1 MISRH
6 QPKRGFASVIVKET
20 EREEEREKR
29 GRRSNRTR
37 ILEEKSLSGRDVLTA
52 QEKIRVLTYL
62 TNYLFSRV
70 TKYKNVLTIDK
81 E

>member
-1 MISRH
+1 MKNRH
-6 QPKRGFASVIVKET
+6 QPKRGFASVLVKET

-29 GRRSNRTR
+29 GRRINRTR

-52 QEKIRVLTYL
+52 QEKIRVLTL
-62 TNYLFSRV
+62 TNHLFWRV

>member
-1 MISRH
+1 MISRY
-6 QPKRGFASVIVKET
+6 QPKRGFASVFVKET

-29 GRRSNRTR
+29 GRRSRRTL

-52 QEKIRVLTYL
+52 QEKIRVLTL
-62 TNYLFSRV
+62 TNHLFWRV

>member
-1 MISRH
+1 MIRRH
-6 QPKRGFASVIVKET
+6 QPKRGFVTSVFVKET
-20 EREEEREKR
+20 EREEEKEKR
-29 GRRSNRTR
+29 GRRSRRTL

-52 QEKIRVLTYL
+52 QEKIRV
-62 TNYLFSRV
+62 